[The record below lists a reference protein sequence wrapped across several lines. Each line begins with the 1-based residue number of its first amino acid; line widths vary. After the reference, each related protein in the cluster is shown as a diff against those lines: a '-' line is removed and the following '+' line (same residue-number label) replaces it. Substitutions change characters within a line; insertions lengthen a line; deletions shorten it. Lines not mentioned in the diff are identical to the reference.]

1 LTATALGLS
10 LTSRAKTNISP
21 EVNAADG
28 GALSWGPTHSPWLHA
43 FHDRLAHIFRTGCRM
58 PPDGSLETRTTL
70 KIDSRFVVVI
80 AVNGQ
85 IMQTAS
91 RRLAKRRLGYLLNAL
106 I

>member
-1 LTATALGLS
+1 
-10 LTSRAKTNISP
+10 
-21 EVNAADG
+21 
-28 GALSWGPTHSPWLHA
+28 
-43 FHDRLAHIFRTGCRM
+43 M

-70 KIDSRFVVVI
+70 KIGSRFVVVI